1 MKLALDGGQ
10 STAHCLLQC
19 GEALPYPLRACI
31 EKEQRKE
38 YWFAFGLPE
47 LGPRSSPALR
57 LEFTPS
63 APLLIRRSFNH
74 QCFQVYSLQTAN
86 YETSQLP

>member
-1 MKLALDGGQ
+1 MKLALDGGH
-10 STAHCLLQC
+10 STAHCPLQC
-19 GEALPYPLRACI
+19 GEALSNPLRTCI

-38 YWFAFGLPE
+38 DWFAFGLPK

-63 APLLIRRSFNH
+63 APLFIRRSFNH
-74 QCFQVYSLQTAN
+74 QFS
-86 YETSQLP
+86 